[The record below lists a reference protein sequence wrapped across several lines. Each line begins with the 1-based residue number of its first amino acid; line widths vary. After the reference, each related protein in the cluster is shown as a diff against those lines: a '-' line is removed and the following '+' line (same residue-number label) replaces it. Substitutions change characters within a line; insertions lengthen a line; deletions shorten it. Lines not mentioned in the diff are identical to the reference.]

1 MTTSATT
8 PRLSYVADGS
18 TVQYTF
24 NFEIADSSSIAVYVG
39 STLKTL
45 TTDYTVA
52 FDSGTSGTGTITLL
66 SAPADGSIIYLVRD
80 TYNVRSTDF
89 EDSGAFLASTV
100 NNELDRLTQG
110 LQDLENRLDNRVLE
124 SAEPNDESARNLTIP
139 NASTRANKTLT
150 FDASGDVQMSDAA
163 GSVTS
168 VGTGTGLTGGPITTS
183 GTISIDT
190 GTTVDVSTAQTL
202 TNKTLTAPTINGAT
216 MTGNVTVDNITL
228 NDNIISSASNADLI
242 LDPNGTGGIK
252 LNATTTLA
260 GNIAMGGNTIRG
272 LDVFSYPLADS
283 DVAHKKYVD
292 DSVGA
297 VIFDPSSSQVFSNK
311 TIDTANNT
319 ITVNEADI
327 ADLQS
332 YITASST
339 DTLTNKT
346 FDANGT
352 GNSISNIANSSLS
365 NSTITMVGDDS
376 TGTAVSL
383 GETFKIAGAGGVT
396 TAVSGDTLTVTGPT
410 GTLSNVVEDTT
421 PQLGADL
428 DLNSNNITGT
438 GEINITG
445 DIKTP
450 TIMLDSDDV
459 TIRGITANTS
469 IGLVPN
475 GTGDVYATSDI
486 IANGDLIATGR
497 VQNEAISIG
506 GLFNDQDSYIQGRRS
521 NENIVIDPAG
531 TGGITLNA
539 ATTLA
544 GNIAMGGNKITGL
557 AFPTAGTDAA
567 HKSYVDDEIGAIYPI
582 TVQTITQ
589 GNTSATVADSGTGS
603 FVVTVDGNNELTVT
617 DDGVRIH
624 GNLTVDGTQTILNT
638 STLSVEDNIITVNR
652 NVSTVGAMPSNSG
665 LEINRGDATAA
676 TLYWN
681 ETDDR
686 WDISGTVS
694 TRIRTDSITDQGSG
708 IDFNAKTLTNVGSIQ
723 SNGYSA
729 GSGQDFYIGLQNNL
743 SDAFR
748 IVNSSGTNI
757 ITIDAGSGSDGDT
770 VNFEGNINTSYTAS
784 RPFTFSN
791 TLTASGTANFTGTAT
806 FTGTVAIDNLNILDN
821 KITSDSNADI
831 ILDPGGT
838 GEIAMG
844 TDVRIS
850 DNTQDHFIGNIK
862 NDNGNSLQLS
872 TVGGGGIDIAPS
884 GSGVT
889 VFSYLQTSGDDNYI
903 QTDSIKIDSGS
914 GVISGRRSNEDI
926 SIQPAGTGKVEISGA
941 YKLPSTDG
949 SANQILKTDGA
960 GTLSFV
966 DSPLGDFSATGST
979 LQSPSNADITLQ
991 PGGTGTIQLDAN
1003 TVVTGI
1009 LTATSL
1015 LKGYGLSASAD
1026 ANFSISH
1033 PYVNRSISVD
1043 IPSGSGAFKVNS
1055 TEIRLGDPSAEAFI
1069 TTDSTS
1075 GFNFYVPTN
1084 KYFHINGVDITG
1096 NQIKTYESNAD
1107 LELSAN
1113 GSGTVTVNGL
1123 AFPTADGTNGQVLTT
1138 DGAGNLSFTTV
1149 ASGSTDPITF
1159 VGDDSTGTA
1168 VNTGETFKIAGTQ
1181 NITTAVSGDTL
1192 TVTGPDL
1199 SSYLTAE
1206 TNDLTSAVTWANVPD
1221 ANITQSSVTQHQAA
1235 LSITESQISDLQSY
1249 ITDANITIVGDDS
1262 TGVTFSAKNND
1273 DITITGTG
1281 GITSTVSGN
1290 TITID
1295 GSGVSGGG
1303 AATGLTFVGDDST
1316 GTLIADGETVKIA
1329 GGTGITTAMSGD
1341 TLTITASGSAS
1352 TGDFVF
1358 TGNNMSTGSS
1368 NADTE
1373 IEASGTGRIL
1383 LQANGAPDLNAGE
1396 LETWTTSDY
1405 RVAGATHIT
1414 DVITGITP
1422 GNREYKYDS
1431 TFFKTDGT
1439 DSASGSAR
1447 FRKLNQVVLD
1457 LNGSE
1462 LTATGGSRGLQ
1473 IQDAILSVNS
1483 DTVNTAVLGNHGGH
1497 SIWSVVGNDGGSN
1510 FDGNI
1515 TATTAYGFRVN
1526 TATVTNNASTTISV
1540 TNAYGVD
1547 VNHSQYG
1554 PGTQTTTNYTAFN
1567 YSGGGNAATNTPYL
1581 LNTSDDKMKTRP
1593 GALEKFNE
1601 WAYTATHSS
1610 GGTYTVDWANGNLQ
1624 TVTLTSNITSFT
1636 MSNFPTDTNQSVGIT
1651 LYLVQDGTGS
1661 RTMSFTAGSGETFK
1675 FANGANTSSVSLAN
1689 DIQTVYIFSKY
1700 NGSALTY
1707 YWTLGPTY
1715 S

>member
-124 SAEPNDESARNLTIP
+124 SAEPNDESARDLTIP

-183 GTISIDT
+183 GTISIDSTVATLT
-190 GTTVDVSTAQTL
+190 GTQTL
-202 TNKTLTAPTINGAT
+202 TNKTIN
-216 MTGNVTVDNITL
+216 
-228 NDNIISSASNADLI
+228 SASN
-242 LDPNGTGGIK
+242 
-252 LNATTTLA
+252 
-260 GNIAMGGNTIRG
+260 
-272 LDVFSYPLADS
+272 
-283 DVAHKKYVD
+283 
-292 DSVGA
+292 
-297 VIFDPSSSQVFSNK
+297 
-311 TIDTANNT
+311 T
-319 ITVNEADI
+319 ITITESNI
-327 ADLQS
+327 SDLGN

-346 FDANGT
+346 MGDNLDVD
-352 GNSISNIANSSLS
+352 SNRIVN
-365 NSTITMVGDDS
+365 V
-376 TGTAVSL
+376 GTAVAGTDAVNKSYVDDQVSAVSTSSISTGNTSATVTDSGSDGQFTVVADGNTEL
-383 GETFKIAGAGGVT
+383 TITDTASTFSGTVETTSTSAGA
-396 TAVSGDTLTVTGPT
+396 
-410 GTLSNVVEDTT
+410 
-421 PQLGADL
+421 
-428 DLNSNNITGT
+428 
-438 GEINITG
+438 
-445 DIKTP
+445 IKTP
-450 TIMLDSDDV
+450 TIQLDGNDN
-459 TIRGITANTS
+459 TITS
-469 IGLVPN
+469 IGTNKSLGLQPT

-486 IANGDLIATGR
+486 IANGDLIATSQ
-497 VQNEAISIG
+497 VKSPALQLG
-506 GLFNDQDSYIQGRRS
+506 GDGNDQDAYIQGRRS
-521 NENIVIDPAG
+521 NENITIDPAG
-531 TGGITLNA
+531 TGTVELNA
-539 ATTLA
+539 NTNVTGTLGTTGA
-544 GNIAMGGNKITGL
+544 ITAGGNIAMGGNQITGL
-557 AFPTAGTDAA
+557 DTSGFPLADSDAA
-567 HKSYVDDEIGAIYPI
+567 TKLYVDDA
-582 TVQTITQ
+582 TAAAFQTSVPTLQTGTTMVTTGVPGPSNTIQ
-589 GNTSATVADSGTGS
+589 MKVSGNEEMTIR
-603 FVVTVDGNNELTVT
+603 
-617 DDGVRIH
+617 DDGVRVH

-638 STLSVEDNIITVNR
+638 ATLSVEDNIITVNR
-652 NVSTVGAMPSNSG
+652 NVSAVSGMPATSG
-665 LEINRGDATAA
+665 LEINRGADGTNA
-676 TLYWN
+676 TLLWN

-694 TRIRTDSITDQGSG
+694 TAIRTASITDQGSG
-708 IDFNAKTLTNVGSIQ
+708 IDFNDKNLTNVGGIV
-723 SNGYSA
+723 SNSYSA
-729 GSGQDFYIGLQNNL
+729 QSGQDFYIGLQNNL
-743 SDAFR
+743 AEAFR
-748 IVNSSGTNI
+748 IVNSSGQNI
-757 ITIDAGSGSDGDT
+757 ITIDAGSGTDGDT
-770 VNFEGNINTSYTAS
+770 INFEGNINTSYTAS
-784 RPFTFSN
+784 RPFTFSQGI
-791 TLTASGTANFTGTAT
+791 TLNSPAS
-806 FTGTVAIDNLNILDN
+806 I
-821 KITSDSNADI
+821 
-831 ILDPGGT
+831 
-838 GEIAMG
+838 
-844 TDVRIS
+844 R
-850 DNTQDHFIGNIK
+850 
-862 NDNGNSLQLS
+862 
-872 TVGGGGIDIAPS
+872 GGGGANIQIIAS
-884 GSGVT
+884 GGGAIQLSGGSVAVYDSFQTIGDDSHIENESIRINAGSG
-889 VFSYLQTSGDDNYI
+889 LIEGL
-903 QTDSIKIDSGS
+903 
-914 GVISGRRSNEDI
+914 RSNEDI
-926 SIQPAGTGKVEISGA
+926 SIQPAGTGKVILGAIKIDGTTISSDDSTQITIAENIQTTGSLDTNA
-941 YKLPSTDG
+941 ITGTTIDASTDVTTPRIETASGDLTIVPG
-949 SANQILKTDGA
+949 SG
-960 GTLSFV
+960 
-966 DSPLGDFSATGST
+966 GST
-979 LQSPSNADITLQ
+979 
-991 PGGTGTIQLDAN
+991 TIENINGA
-1003 TVVTGI
+1003 
-1009 LTATSL
+1009 
-1015 LKGYGLSASAD
+1015 
-1026 ANFSISH
+1026 
-1033 PYVNRSISVD
+1033 VNLGN
-1043 IPSGSGAFKVNS
+1043 SGSFTIFSNS
-1055 TEIRLGDPSAEAFI
+1055 IHRFQDKAVWDQNLEIND
-1069 TTDSTS
+1069 
-1075 GFNFYVPTN
+1075 NY
-1084 KYFHINGVDITG
+1084 
-1096 NQIKTYESNAD
+1096 IKTTASNSD
-1107 LELSAN
+1107 LELSA
-1113 GSGTVTVNGL
+1113 SGTGKVSISGDLWPTSGAINGY
-1123 AFPTADGTNGQVLTT
+1123 VLQT
-1138 DGAGNLSFTTV
+1138 DGAGNLSWSP
-1149 ASGSTDPITF
+1149 ASGSTGDLTIVGSTISSPSNGDLTLQTTGTGNVVLENLTVNNDGAVVTAIKDEDNFASNSATALATQQSIKAYVDTQDEAIASDTLTFTNKTFDANATGNSISNIEVTDLAGSAVVTAAEGIASNNNDTTIPTSAAVKAYADSVASTATGLTF
-1159 VGDDSTGTA
+1159 VGDDSTGTLISD
-1168 VNTGETFKIAGTQ
+1168 GETIKIAGGT
-1181 NITTAVSGDTL
+1181 NITTAMSGDTL
-1192 TVTGPDL
+1192 TITGPDL
-1199 SSYLTAE
+1199 TSYLTAE